1 MLRAMIVEEKI
12 KITLLKN
19 KESHNQEVDQDH
31 KATDIK
37 INNKSIEIICKNLW
51 NIKLLLIKIKI
62 KTSINLEEK
71 HLIRKIIVIKK
82 TFFKIADKYILFNL
96 IYIFFRYLLNYFI

>member
-1 MLRAMIVEEKI
+1 
-12 KITLLKN
+12 
-19 KESHNQEVDQDH
+19 
-31 KATDIK
+31 
-37 INNKSIEIICKNLW
+37 
-51 NIKLLLIKIKI
+51 LLLIKIKI

-96 IYIFFRYLLNYFI
+96 IYLFFRYLLNSFI

>member
-1 MLRAMIVEEKI
+1 MIVEEKI

-37 INNKSIEIICKNLW
+37 INNKSIEIICKNL
-51 NIKLLLIKIKI
+51 
-62 KTSINLEEK
+62 
-71 HLIRKIIVIKK
+71 
-82 TFFKIADKYILFNL
+82 
-96 IYIFFRYLLNYFI
+96 